1 MLSGRKRGINMDRDN
16 IQLFASILVIAALF
30 SACATN
36 QRVDVAG
43 TEAPRPEP
51 VVPAG
56 YQKIA
61 PAPVDTSQQ
70 MLAQTATIF
79 RGVLREVYF
88 TYDDCAGPRTNYV
101 FSGSATLVG
110 TQVQPQVTVRVF
122 GGPTPYGTWAEI
134 SEHPQLALDSE
145 YIVFLRNTD
154 WTYSPIVGN
163 LVFRR
168 EMLAGRE
175 VLVGPTGHAVT
186 GWAESG
192 PLLSADPVSEAVGQQ
207 IRSYRH
213 AKRPTQIPHPSSAG
227 TDPNPNVKPATGS
240 APAPAL
246 GRTEGSAIAGAPSL
260 AEIRKLGLFERPATS
275 DAAIVNVPPF
285 SAESLVAAVRAAAG
299 RAQVS
304 IGGRLA
310 LDPYWR
316 CTGATPTVKGRR

>member
-1 MLSGRKRGINMDRDN
+1 MGRYKVGICAR
-16 IQLFASILVIAALF
+16 IITVAALL
-30 SACATN
+30 SACAMN
-36 QRVDVAG
+36 QPAG
-43 TEAPRPEP
+43 VEILEPPRPEP

-61 PAPVDTSQQ
+61 PAPIDSSQQ

-79 RGVLREVYF
+79 RGVLKEVHF

-101 FSGSATLVG
+101 FSDSTTLIG
-110 TQVQPQVTVRVF
+110 TQVQPQVTIRVF

-145 YIVFLRNTD
+145 YVVFLRNTD

-175 VLVGPTGHAVT
+175 VLVDPTGHAVT
-186 GWAESG
+186 GWGESG
-192 PLLSADPVSEAVGQQ
+192 PLLSAGPVSEAVGQQ

-213 AKRPTQIPHPSSAG
+213 AEAPTQIPHPNSAA
-227 TDPNPNVKPATGS
+227 TDPNPIVKPATGS
-240 APAPAL
+240 ALAPAL
-246 GRTEGSAIAGAPSL
+246 GRTEGSAIAGAPSF
-260 AEIRKLGLFERPATS
+260 AEIHKLGLFERPATS
-275 DAAIVNVPPF
+275 GAAIVNVPLV
-285 SAESLVAAVRAAAG
+285 SAESLVVAVRAAAG
-299 RAQVS
+299 RAHVS

-316 CTGATPTVKGRR
+316 CTGATTTVRGRR